1 MLGHYTPHEL
11 SFPILTEEKG
21 EKHFWLWQYN
31 TAGKKKKKRKKKKAN
46 QTALV
51 QRPEEDTRQS
61 NIQDFN
67 SEAWLNVK
75 PTY

>member
-1 MLGHYTPHEL
+1 MTVQY
-11 SFPILTEEKG
+11 SREE
-21 EKHFWLWQYN
+21 EEEE
-31 TAGKKKKKRKKKKAN
+31 KKKKAN